1 MIILIKYINIFYYLG
16 FMFIDDIWKME
27 DINNLEISEIIYFS
41 FIIDF
46 KILCIKFRVWKYEV
60 VDCFVEMVF

>member
-1 MIILIKYINIFYYLG
+1 
-16 FMFIDDIWKME
+16 MFIDDIWKME

-46 KILCIKFRVWKYEV
+46 KILCIKFRV
-60 VDCFVEMVF
+60 